1 MNVTKRSDLFRLAS
15 VWAWLYIFF
24 SDKTYDQNYSF
35 TGSSSWLNNVLQLP
49 YQVWLLPGPTHLLDL
64 SLTYQN
70 QRAAQLIKNLSGS
83 LLPLAFRQW
92 RLYSSR
98 PLPPAI
104 SLHLLLRETT
114 RVSLTIQV
122 VQEIQ
127 LDLLVLRGLAQA
139 IMSLRFLQEILSLE
153 RYGGG

>member
-1 MNVTKRSDLFRLAS
+1 MFTSPAKHRKPTKQIKKEIEHTDF
-15 VWAWLYIFF
+15 
-24 SDKTYDQNYSF
+24 
-35 TGSSSWLNNVLQLP
+35 
-49 YQVWLLPGPTHLLDL
+49 
-64 SLTYQN
+64 
-70 QRAAQLIKNLSGS
+70 QLIKNLSGS